1 MQKYEPPYSVSV
13 DKDLTYVDLIDGSGE
28 TICKIPT
35 WVVTE
40 MYKAVKA
47 AQ

>member
-1 MQKYEPPYSVSV
+1 MQKYEPPYSVLVS
-13 DKDLTYVDLIDGSGE
+13 KDLNYVDVMDGSGE
-28 TICKIPT
+28 VICKIPT

-40 MYKAVKA
+40 MYKAVIA